1 MNQPGKTRSPAR
13 SRRKPLVASSSAVAS
28 SAAELAPEVID
39 SDPSDAETRRDE
51 IIRAAAELFVT
62 KGYAQTSMGDVGK
75 VVGMSGPALYHY
87 FSGKTEILV
96 SAVLHADQRLREA
109 LKEAVGRAP
118 GDALDALIRSYVQVT
133 VEEPVFIAIW
143 LRDRP
148 HYEAI
153 VGSSQSREH
162 QRLYIEEWVMTL
174 GRVRP
179 ELSSADARV
188 LVQAALGAVNSIVL
202 YRPGVESRH
211 FEEVLVTV
219 ASAVLAVPVPDEG

>member
-1 MNQPGKTRSPAR
+1 M
-13 SRRKPLVASSSAVAS
+13 
-28 SAAELAPEVID
+28 
-39 SDPSDAETRRDE
+39 
-51 IIRAAAELFVT
+51 
-62 KGYAQTSMGDVGK
+62 
-75 VVGMSGPALYHY
+75 
-87 FSGKTEILV
+87 
-96 SAVLHADQRLREA
+96 REA
-109 LKEAVGRAP
+109 LKEAVQVGAP
-118 GDALDALIRSYVQVT
+118 GDALDALIRGAMCRSLS
-133 VEEPVFIAIW
+133 EEPVFITIW

-153 VGSSQSREH
+153 VGSRSQSREH

-211 FEEVLVTV
+211 LQEVLVTV